1 MDHLEK
7 FAKLFQPDVSGRA
20 NLYERPEPVRAG
32 TKGTLD
38 GNFEPEKRVCQRS
51 LGGAEKNQINTKY
64 KWKLFFLFILEA
76 RCYEKKDFMK
86 SAEKNLFF
94 YIWLQIWLQN
104 F

>member
-7 FAKLFQPDVSGRA
+7 FAKLFQPDVGGRA

-64 KWKLFFLFILEA
+64 KWKLFF
-76 RCYEKKDFMK
+76 
-86 SAEKNLFF
+86 SF
-94 YIWLQIWLQN
+94 YLRSKML
-104 F
+104 